1 MGDRQNTAGYPAI
14 AAPRRALPKL
24 PRRQL
29 QTPHFDRTT
38 HDPLLRSGLQ
48 NRESQVAPMGTP
60 KRTESQ
66 EFRRLVL
73 LPGRWL
79 ATDDKMDNSVLFG
92 LQKVLDVGVCDY
104 PGAI

>member
-29 QTPHFDRTT
+29 QTPHLDRTT

-48 NRESQVAPMGTP
+48 NSESQVAPMGAP
-60 KRTESQ
+60 KRAESQ

-73 LPGRWL
+73 KLAEALGLEPGGYEIRSN
-79 ATDDKMDNSVLFG
+79 AGGIAVSG
-92 LQKVLDVGVCDY
+92 
-104 PGAI
+104 